1 MKEIQHVKRSA
12 NGADHNEM
20 NHSSSQDFSQII
32 QAQHELLSEQG
43 RQIHELKVKLDNNLK
58 LTDGLQTQ
66 IEEMQDA
73 FQEWREREK
82 SVSGSSSTTITNND
96 DLSVTT
102 GLQEQIDRLTS
113 AYNGIQDQ
121 LYEIDKS
128 WKNNLILY
136 GLPYSD
142 SMDED
147 PLILEE
153 RVRDIFHKKL
163 HISRDMAIHRI
174 TRLWYGPDCRGYKPI
189 QIAFSQYK
197 DKEEVLRK
205 ARLLKGGSIYLSED
219 FSRKVRQHRHEL
231 IKFMKEVKSRDP
243 ARRMVLR
250 YDKLY
255 IGT

>member
-1 MKEIQHVKRSA
+1 MCEKDA
-12 NGADHNEM
+12 CYP
-20 NHSSSQDFSQII
+20 SSKATI
-32 QAQHELLSEQG
+32 
-43 RQIHELKVKLDNNLK
+43 
-58 LTDGLQTQ
+58 
-66 IEEMQDA
+66 
-73 FQEWREREK
+73 
-82 SVSGSSSTTITNND
+82 SVS
-96 DLSVTT
+96 
-102 GLQEQIDRLTS
+102 Q
-113 AYNGIQDQ
+113 
-121 LYEIDKS
+121 
-128 WKNNLILY
+128 
-136 GLPYSD
+136 
-142 SMDED
+142 
-147 PLILEE
+147 
-153 RVRDIFHKKL
+153 VRDIFHKKL

-255 IGT
+255 IGTEIYFYNDLTNRIERQHNGMELGHPSRKNSALLENMVLNEAQVKSLSLNVEKYFFVRNTNPFIHPINVG

>member
-1 MKEIQHVKRSA
+1 MKEIQHGKRGS
-12 NGADHNEM
+12 NVDDHEVN
-20 NHSSSQDFSQII
+20 NSSVQDFSRII

-43 RQIHELKVKLDNNLK
+43 RQIQELKVQLDSNLK

-82 SVSGSSSTTITNND
+82 PTNGPKTTTATNND
-96 DLSVTT
+96 DLSVIE
-102 GLQEQIDRLTS
+102 GLQDQIDRLTS

-153 RVRDIFHKKL
+153 RV
-163 HISRDMAIHRI
+163 SCVCCPNQSC
-174 TRLWYGPDCRGYKPI
+174 W
-189 QIAFSQYK
+189 
-197 DKEEVLRK
+197 KE
-205 ARLLKGGSIYLSED
+205 I
-219 FSRKVRQHRHEL
+219 
-231 IKFMKEVKSRDP
+231 
-243 ARRMVLR
+243 
-250 YDKLY
+250 
-255 IGT
+255 